1 VIDVTVSTQVNRPI
15 DEVFSFVAAMENEP
29 KWHTD
34 VLEAEQLTEGE
45 VGQGTKYRFQLRPSP
60 MAPPGGTAEIIA
72 FEPSHRIVMQA
83 DMGKMKPTMTHVFE
97 EEDGWHPRHR
107 RTQVESLSG
116 PMALMSPL
124 IRSMMRRRNVGFLGN
139 LKQVLET

>member
-15 DEVFSFVAAMENEP
+15 DDVFSFVAAMENEP

-34 VLEAEQLTEGE
+34 VLEAERLTEGE
-45 VGQGTKYRFQLRPSP
+45 VGEGTQYRFQLKPQP

-83 DMGKMKPTMTHVFE
+83 DMGKLKPKMTHVFE
-97 EEDGWHPRHR
+97 EEDGGTRVTR
-107 RTQVESLSG
+107 RTEVEMSG
-116 PMALMSPL
+116 LMTLMSPL
-124 IRSMMRRRNVGFLGN
+124 IRAMMRRRNVGFLGN
-139 LKQVLET
+139 LKRVLET

>member
-1 VIDVTVSTQVNRPI
+1 VIDVTVSTHVNRPI

-97 EEDGWHPRHR
+97 EEDGGTRVTR
-107 RTQVESLSG
+107 RTQVEMSG